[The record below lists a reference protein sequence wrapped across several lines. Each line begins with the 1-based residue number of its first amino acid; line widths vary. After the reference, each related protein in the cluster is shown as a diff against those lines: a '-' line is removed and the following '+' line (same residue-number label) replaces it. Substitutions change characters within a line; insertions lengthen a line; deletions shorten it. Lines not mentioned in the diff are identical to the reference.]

1 MQLNVQRIEERIHK
15 LQEIKRIA
23 ADPEMVKMLM
33 EFISLDE
40 EPRQPGLANDLGNPN
55 LQPRYDDMGE
65 LAKVVTHVVDEQP
78 RGGGLWART
87 RG

>member
-40 EPRQPGLANDLGNPN
+40 EPRQLGLANDLANAN
-55 LQPRYDDMGE
+55 AQPRYDDMGE
-65 LAKVVTHVVDEQP
+65 LAKVTHVVDEQP